1 LEKETARFIS
11 EAKGKADYRSGLSTS
26 FHCRKYVSTT
36 LPDANPQASGST
48 LLTVFFL
55 VVGFD
60 SFVASGRFIF
70 FLASQKVFEP
80 FADETFIIRAEK
92 ERLGATFKGDYSTE
106 TKGIPESC

>member
-36 LPDANPQASGST
+36 LPDANPQASGT
-48 LLTVFFL
+48 
-55 VVGFD
+55 
-60 SFVASGRFIF
+60 SGRFIF